1 MKKYESKDIRNVAIV
16 GHGKS
21 GKTSL
26 AETFLYNGKATER
39 LGRVDNG
46 DSVLDFDPEE
56 KARQLTINSAFHHV
70 NWKKCL
76 VNIIDTPGD
85 ANFIADTHNSLQ
97 AADGSILV
105 IEATSGVQVITEK
118 VWHYLNEFKLPRLI
132 VINKLDREN
141 SDFYA
146 TLDNIKNKLKIN
158 PLALQIPIG
167 REAEFKGVV
176 DLVKMKGFVFT
187 DDESGDFKESEIPDD
202 CREQAAAQRQKMI
215 EDIAE
220 AHEELLEKFLDGQE
234 LSPEE
239 ISIGIKKGILNQT
252 LIPVLCGSA
261 LSNIGIKTIMDA
273 VVEYLPSPL
282 DRGALEVL
290 DLKTKEKKK
299 LEPKE
304 AAPLAAFVFK
314 TIADPYA
321 GKLTI
326 FRVFAGTLNADST
339 VYNAT
344 KKVKEKIGQIL
355 QLEGKGQKPTESAIT
370 GDIVALAKLRETTTG
385 DTFCDEK
392 NELSFDKIKF
402 PSPVI
407 SYSLAPKSRGDE
419 DKMSNALARLI
430 EEDPSL
436 TIQREEQTHEF
447 ILSGMGQI
455 HLDATIEKL
464 KRKFGVEVETDIPKI
479 PYKETIKGKT
489 RIQGKYKK
497 QSGGRGQYGDA
508 WLEIEPLPHGAGF
521 EFADKIV
528 GGSIPKNYI
537 PSVEKGVAETMHEG
551 VLAGYPVVDI
561 KVSVVDGS
569 YHDVDSS
576 DMAFKIAA
584 SMGFKK
590 GFMECHPI
598 LLEPVMNVEV
608 TVPEEMTGDI
618 IGDMNSRR
626 GRVLGM
632 DQGVGGQV
640 VKATAPL
647 AEMLRYASDL
657 TSITSGRGMF
667 TMEFDHYDEVPAHLS
682 EKIIAAAKTE
692 KTEK

>member
-1 MKKYESKDIRNVAIV
+1 ML
-16 GHGKS
+16 
-21 GKTSL
+21 T
-26 AETFLYNGKATER
+26 
-39 LGRVDNG
+39 
-46 DSVLDFDPEE
+46 
-56 KARQLTINSAFHHV
+56 ARCI
-70 NWKKCL
+70 
-76 VNIIDTPGD
+76 
-85 ANFIADTHNSLQ
+85 
-97 AADGSILV
+97 
-105 IEATSGVQVITEK
+105 
-118 VWHYLNEFKLPRLI
+118 
-132 VINKLDREN
+132 
-141 SDFYA
+141 
-146 TLDNIKNKLKIN
+146 
-158 PLALQIPIG
+158 
-167 REAEFKGVV
+167 
-176 DLVKMKGFVFT
+176 
-187 DDESGDFKESEIPDD
+187 
-202 CREQAAAQRQKMI
+202 
-215 EDIAE
+215 
-220 AHEELLEKFLDGQE
+220 
-234 LSPEE
+234 
-239 ISIGIKKGILNQT
+239 
-252 LIPVLCGSA
+252 
-261 LSNIGIKTIMDA
+261 
-273 VVEYLPSPL
+273 
-282 DRGALEVL
+282 
-290 DLKTKEKKK
+290 
-299 LEPKE
+299 
-304 AAPLAAFVFK
+304 
-314 TIADPYA
+314 
-321 GKLTI
+321 
-326 FRVFAGTLNADST
+326 
-339 VYNAT
+339 NAT

-528 GGSIPKNYI
+528 GGSIPRNYI
-537 PSVEKGVAETMHEG
+537 PSVEKGVAESMHEG

-569 YHDVDSS
+569 YHEVDSS

>member
-1 MKKYESKDIRNVAIV
+1 MKKYESKDIRNIALV

-26 AETFLYNGKATER
+26 AEAFLYNGKATDR
-39 LGRVDNG
+39 LGRVDTG
-46 DSVLDFDPEE
+46 DSVMDFDPEE
-56 KARQLTINSAFHHV
+56 KARQLTINSSFHHFS
-70 NWKKCL
+70 WKKCMI
-76 VNIIDTPGD
+76 NILDTPGD
-85 ANFIADTHNSLQ
+85 ANFIADTHNTLQ
-97 AADGSILV
+97 VADGAILV
-105 IEATSGVQVITEK
+105 IEAISGVQVVTEK
-118 VWHYLNEFKLPRLI
+118 VWQYLNEFKTPRLI
-132 VINKLDREN
+132 VVNKLDREN

-146 TLDNIKNKLKIN
+146 IIENIKNKLKIN
-158 PLALQIPIG
+158 PLVMQIPIG
-167 REAEFKGVV
+167 KEADFTGIV
-176 DLVKMKGFVFT
+176 DLVKMKGFVFSDNET
-187 DDESGDFKESEIPDD
+187 GDFKEGDIPDS
-202 CREQAAAQRQKMI
+202 CKEQATALRQKLI

-220 AHEELLEKFLDGQE
+220 TQEELLEKFLDGQE
-234 LSPEE
+234 LSAEE
-239 ISIGIKKGILNQT
+239 INSSIKKGIINKT
-252 LIPVLCGSA
+252 LIPMLCVSA
-261 LSNIGIKTIMDA
+261 LTNIGIKTAMDA
-273 VVEYLPSPL
+273 LVEYLPSPL
-282 DRGALEVL
+282 DREAIEVM
-290 DLKTKEKKK
+290 DPKTKEKKK

-304 AAPLAAFVFK
+304 NAPLAAFVFK

-326 FRVFAGTLNADST
+326 FRVFAGSLNADST

-355 QLEGKGQKPTESAIT
+355 QLEGKGQKPMESAIT

-392 NELSFDKIKF
+392 NELCFEKIKF

-407 SYSLAPKSRGDE
+407 SYALAPKSRGDE

-464 KRKFGVEVETDIPKI
+464 KRKFGVEVETNIPKI

-489 RIQGKYKK
+489 KIQGKYKK

-508 WLEIEPLPHGAGF
+508 WLEIEPLHHGAGF

-528 GGSIPKNYI
+528 GGAIPRNYI
-537 PSVEKGVAETMHEG
+537 PSVEKGVVEAMHEG

-569 YHDVDSS
+569 YHEVDSS

-590 GFMECHPI
+590 GFMDCRPV

-608 TVPEEMTGDI
+608 TVPDEMTGDI
-618 IGDMNSRR
+618 IGDLNSRR

-692 KTEK
+692 KEEK